1 MSDGHTVHLY
11 NWLHEEV
18 CEKLFTKLH
27 DAGVIR
33 IVDVRLNNS
42 SQLAGFAK
50 RDDLEFFLKGLYGI
64 EYIHVPELAP
74 TKDILD
80 AYKKNKGDWS
90 VYEQQFLE
98 LMDKR
103 RIQDSIPKELI
114 ARGCLL
120 CSEHLPQY
128 CHRRL
133 VVEYLARHWGNV
145 ETTHIT

>member
-1 MSDGHTVHLY
+1 MHTFTIGFT
-11 NWLHEEV
+11 
-18 CEKLFTKLH
+18 KKSAKSFFTKLH
-27 DAGVIR
+27 AAGVCR

-50 RDDLEFFLKGLYGI
+50 RDDLEFFLKGLYDI
-64 EYIHVPELAP
+64 EYVHLPELAH
-74 TKDILD
+74 
-80 AYKKNKGDWS
+80 WS
-90 VYEQQFLE
+90 VYEREFLE

-114 ARGCLL
+114 AGGCLL
-120 CSEHLPQY
+120 CSEHLPKH

-133 VVEYLARHWGNV
+133 VVEYLARHWGNI

>member
-1 MSDGHTVHLY
+1 MDALHTFTIGFT
-11 NWLHEEV
+11 
-18 CEKLFTKLH
+18 KKSARSFFTKLH

-64 EYIHVPELAP
+64 EYVHVPELAP

-80 AYKKNKGDWS
+80 AYKKNKGDWN
-90 VYEQQFLE
+90 VYEREFLE

-103 RIQDSIPKELI
+103 RIQDSVPKELI
-114 ARGCLL
+114 AGGCLL
-120 CSEHLPQY
+120 CSEHLPQH

-133 VVEYLARHWGNV
+133 VIEYLARHWGHI